1 MFISSRAFG
10 GGVSSIC
17 GKRESALTRWRLDH
31 AGQRNHDEGSRPIV
45 RVGLS
50 SGTEDRDRENTMQV
64 TMKDRVAVVT
74 GGSKGLGL
82 AVARQFAASGA
93 KVAILARGAADLKAA
108 RELLAKDGLEVRDY
122 ACDVAKAAD
131 IAKAYEK
138 ITADLGPVDILVNN
152 AGTAR
157 TMAFENISDEAW
169 QEDLDLKLFAA
180 IRFSRLVWP
189 GMKARKWGRI
199 INVLNTYAKA
209 PAAASAPTSVSRA
222 AGMALTKVMAGEG
235 GEHNI
240 LVNAMLVGLIMSD
253 QWVKRHAAQ
262 APDTDFEVFAKNL
275 AKGTPLGRIGTAEEF
290 ANLACFLASDQ
301 GSFITGT
308 AINVDGGRSP
318 VV

>member
-1 MFISSRAFG
+1 MQI
-10 GGVSSIC
+10 
-17 GKRESALTRWRLDH
+17 
-31 AGQRNHDEGSRPIV
+31 
-45 RVGLS
+45 
-50 SGTEDRDRENTMQV
+50 TMNN
-64 TMKDRVAVVT
+64 RVAVIT

-82 AVARQFAASGA
+82 AMARRFAESGA
-93 KVAILARGAADLKAA
+93 KVAILARRAPDLKAA
-108 RELLAKDGLEVRDY
+108 REELAKDGLMVHDY
-122 ACDVAKAAD
+122 VCDVSNASD
-131 IAKAYEK
+131 IAKAHEK
-138 ITADLGPVDILVNN
+138 ITAELGGIDILVNN

-157 TMAFENISDEAW
+157 TVAFENITDEAW

-199 INVLNTYAKA
+199 INVLNTFAKA
-209 PAAASAPTSVSRA
+209 PAASSAPTSVSRA
-222 AGMALTKVMAGEG
+222 AGMALTKVMANEG

-253 QWVKRHAAQ
+253 QWVQRHAKQ
-262 APDTDFEVFAKNL
+262 SPDMDFEVFAKGL

-290 ANLACFLASDQ
+290 ANLACLLASDQ
-301 GSFITGT
+301 GSYITGT

>member
-1 MFISSRAFG
+1 M
-10 GGVSSIC
+10 
-17 GKRESALTRWRLDH
+17 
-31 AGQRNHDEGSRPIV
+31 
-45 RVGLS
+45 
-50 SGTEDRDRENTMQV
+50 EDREWENTMQV
-64 TMKDRVAVVT
+64 MMKDRVAVIT

-82 AVARQFAASGA
+82 AMARQFAASGA
-93 KVAILARGAADLKAA
+93 RVAILARGAADLKAA
-108 RELLAKDGLEVRDY
+108 REQLARDGITVRDY
-122 ACDVAKAAD
+122 ACDVSKAAD
-131 IAKAYEK
+131 IARAHDQ
-138 ITADLGPVDILVNN
+138 IVGDLGPVDILVNN

-262 APDTDFEVFAKNL
+262 APDMDFELFAKNL

-290 ANLACFLASDQ
+290 ANLACFLASEQ